1 MPITP
6 SFFSTPQV
14 AKLIGVSRIA
24 VFKQIKAGR
33 IKAMRVGKNYLVDKA
48 EVLTLIRLYLK
59 KDRKRLRRKRGR
71 NIDSITG

>member
-1 MPITP
+1 
-6 SFFSTPQV
+6 
-14 AKLIGVSRIA
+14 
-24 VFKQIKAGR
+24 
-33 IKAMRVGKNYLVDKA
+33 MRVGKNYLVDKA